1 MNNQGSSAFGI
12 GSVRAASEVGD
23 MSKELQTSRAA
34 LGAPEMP
41 TMAMN
46 SKSDPLVD
54 PSVAPQ
60 AMPPIDDKEMHSLVD
75 ALRKVEEA
83 CTNALAA
90 GHFDEVQVMLMK
102 SALQGSLNAKSAF
115 SLWVQTVK
123 KDLQFLAD
131 WGDENAP
138 DGHGNLELPIGKL
151 E

>member
-1 MNNQGSSAFGI
+1 
-12 GSVRAASEVGD
+12 
-23 MSKELQTSRAA
+23 
-34 LGAPEMP
+34 
-41 TMAMN
+41 MN
-46 SKSDPLVD
+46 SKSDPPVD
-54 PSVAPQ
+54 SSVAPL

-75 ALRKVEEA
+75 ALRKIEEA

-131 WGDENAP
+131 WRDENTP
-138 DGHGNLELPIGKL
+138 VGPGVLEPPTGKL